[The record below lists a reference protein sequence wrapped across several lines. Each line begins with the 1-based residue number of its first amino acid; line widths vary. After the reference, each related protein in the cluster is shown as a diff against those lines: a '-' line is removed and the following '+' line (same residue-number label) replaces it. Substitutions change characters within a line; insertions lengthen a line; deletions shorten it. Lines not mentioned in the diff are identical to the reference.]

1 MHPAAG
7 GEETPEGADLLFKCE
22 AFRSTKEYIYPE
34 LSKTSCVPEKAP
46 KRFETPNPLDAPC
59 NAFAKGVDV
68 PSDAFAIQSK
78 VCIDSTTDADYRV
91 IISNGI
97 IDHDIVNNENDN
109 EMCEI
114 PWFVKIPKNPEY
126 LPGTAGMS
134 EVQHLGIIGMAV
146 NGVPFYGPK
155 VCTGTARGI
164 MAKGELRSLWPE
176 RPLTHRI
183 ETLSSVSSVKKWH
196 DVQSTILLHLDLGFS
211 HQELPSQ
218 TRTRPQS
225 GLLTNISKRGL
236 LLLRKLLH
244 EQNHHH
250 WHILLATTHH
260 QETVTRNAVEPLKSK
275 DAELTKV
282 GWPGHASAT
291 SDWHYHHPRLNGNYP
306 NSTDLVGYALDGFP
320 IYGPLTDLE
329 IPKERSQMDVLDG
342 YVDADGKAVA
352 GILDQCNGRRDK
364 PGGKYQYHLRTEDQV
379 RMYDAYCSSEA
390 DGSNAW
396 NYILGCFHGYV
407 NGTIVDRYTDYDLAD
422 FVCDG
427 KQESEIGLRATEI
440 GFTVAPSM
448 GDCPPVLVT
457 AVLMVIGILLCTGC
471 AGAFGYKRLKR
482 DDEVQVVDKR
492 LRPFAPQ
499 TGAFPDDGV
508 PVTPSTRPFG
518 GTRRAVV
525 NLGDASNQGL
535 ISSSIQDH
543 QASEVDN
550 RRASYMKTEF
560 FRGQVEKVGT
570 F

>member
-1 MHPAAG
+1 MMVLFISLLLHPVLGAEEGWSGMHPAAG

-155 VCTGTARGI
+155 
-164 MAKGELRSLWPE
+164 
-176 RPLTHRI
+176 
-183 ETLSSVSSVKKWH
+183 
-196 DVQSTILLHLDLGFS
+196 
-211 HQELPSQ
+211 
-218 TRTRPQS
+218 
-225 GLLTNISKRGL
+225 
-236 LLLRKLLH
+236 
-244 EQNHHH
+244 
-250 WHILLATTHH
+250 
-260 QETVTRNAVEPLKSK
+260 ETVTRNAVEPLKSK